1 MKPLKLRR
9 PIQARETVLVLSVVS
24 ISGSGTVEQVLVDG
38 KDLTVT
44 QEGTE
49 HKDQVVTTTKTTTES
64 VFYTKEENYEFNR
77 LGDGDIE
84 VSLPVPAFYETEA
97 LETGERMRK

>member
-9 PIQARETVLVLSVVS
+9 P
-24 ISGSGTVEQVLVDG
+24 GSGTVEQVRVDG

-49 HKDQVVTTTKTTTES
+49 HIDQVVTTTKTTTES
-64 VFYTKEENYEFNR
+64 VFYTKEENYEFKGLNN
-77 LGDGDIE
+77 I
-84 VSLPVPAFYETEA
+84 
-97 LETGERMRK
+97 